1 MRFDRLLWDLN
12 VIFTED
18 SVDRIMIKAILK
30 NRASEVAEEVRERVV
45 ALMLEKKLDEA
56 SAPI

>member
-1 MRFDRLLWDLN
+1 MRFDRLFWDLN

-30 NRASEVAEEVRERVV
+30 NRASEVAEEVRERVA